1 MSMNK
6 YMHPRNIYKSP
17 PDFKKLALDFPE
29 FRPFVKQDITG
40 KVTLDFKDIKS
51 LRALSCTLL
60 RKDFG
65 LSVEIPPSK
74 LIPTIPLRLNYI
86 LWLEDLLNVTG
97 KSTDIIGIDIGTGS
111 SCIYP
116 LLAAKKNKWSMI
128 ATEKD
133 SESIVCAKSNV
144 DKNALQNF
152 ITIVEVK
159 GENLLEDI
167 IDDKIYD
174 FCMCNPPFFSNTQE
188 LHPFFKS
195 RKINRPHPKN
205 AFCASTNEVVSK
217 GGEVE
222 FITKLINE
230 SKNLGERIK
239 IYSTMIGHKSS
250 LPPLKKALRDV
261 KVSSFI
267 ETYFCQGNTTRWG
280 LAWTFSEE
288 FDLKKI
294 HDPIKEQSKK
304 SKVKQP
310 LIHPLVLTNG
320 NEYSLT
326 FISDKLL
333 KIFAQLEMLVEEVS
347 RNKKV
352 LRYFVTA
359 FSNTWANQRKKRRE
373 EIKKR
378 KTETDCSEICNDSN
392 DSPQQPN
399 NVETDNGNSDTDV
412 KKSPG
417 KRTHDESFD
426 GCLMKKLKISTDDG
440 ETAAVF
446 FKFVVAVRMEES
458 NIYLELNCT
467 EEYANR
473 EYLHQILQYIK
484 NILKV

>member
-40 KVTLDFKDIKS
+40 KVTVDFKDVNC
-51 LRALSCTLL
+51 LRALTCSLL
-60 RKDFG
+60 KKDFS
-65 LSVEIPPSK
+65 LFVEIPPSK

-86 LWLEDLLNVTG
+86 LWIEDLLNSVERFN
-97 KSTDIIGIDIGTGS
+97 DIIGIDIGTGA

-133 SESIVCAKSNV
+133 TESVTCAKSNV
-144 DKNALQNF
+144 RNNSLQDF

-159 GENLLEDI
+159 GGNLLEDV
-167 IDDKIYD
+167 IDDKVYD
-174 FCMCNPPFFSNTQE
+174 FCMCNPPFFSNVEE

-195 RKINRPHPKN
+195 RKSSRPHPKN
-205 AFCASTNEVVSK
+205 AFCASVNEVVSK

-230 SKNLGERIK
+230 SKNLGERVK
-239 IYSTMIGHKSS
+239 IYSTMIGQKCS
-250 LPPLKKALRDV
+250 LPTLKKALREV
-261 KVSSFI
+261 KVESFI

-280 LAWTFSEE
+280 LAWTFSKE

-304 SKVKQP
+304 TKPKHP
-310 LIHPLVLTNG
+310 LIHPLPLTNV
-320 NEYSLT
+320 NEYSIT
-326 FISDKLL
+326 FAADKLL
-333 KIFAQLEMLVEEVS
+333 KMFAELEMVVEEVS
-347 RNKKV
+347 RNKNI

-373 EIKKR
+373 EMR
-378 KTETDCSEICNDSN
+378 KHKNGANELSENNNDSANSPKGRNSTNTDSN
-392 DSPQQPN
+392 DN
-399 NVETDNGNSDTDV
+399 DV
-412 KKSPG
+412 DLKKSPG
-417 KRTHDESFD
+417 KRTHECFD
-426 GCLMKKLKISTDDG
+426 GSLMKKLKITTNSG
-440 ETAAVF
+440 EAAAVF
-446 FKFVVAVRMEES
+446 FKFTLAVRIEET
-458 NIYLELNCT
+458 NIYLELNCA
-467 EEYANR
+467 ECDNR

-484 NILKV
+484 NNLKV